1 MTAIHRIAHFQGRR
15 DEAPNRRLAR
25 DLAARKDERGIRE
38 IVQGLSHSHPGVQ
51 ADCVKVLYEIGY
63 LDPKLVAGYVRDFL
77 GLLTSRNNRLVW
89 GGMTAP
95 STVAGLRPKEIYDQR
110 REILQVMAGGSVIT
124 VDAGV
129 QTLAV
134 AAVTSPGRRRGLL
147 PHLVKHLARC
157 RPKDVPQHS
166 EKILRAVDHA
176 SKAAFLR
183 AVERRLPEL
192 TSAQQ
197 IRVRRVI
204 RQAENLQGR
213 RRG

>member
-1 MTAIHRIAHFQGRR
+1 MTALDRIAHFRGRR
-15 DEAPNRRLAR
+15 DEAPNQRLAR
-25 DLAARKDERGIRE
+25 ELAARKDERGIRE

-63 LDPKLVAGYVRDFL
+63 LDPKLVAGYVRTFL
-77 GLLTSRNNRLVW
+77 GLLASRNNRLVW
-89 GGMTAP
+89 GGMTAL
-95 STVAGLRPKEIYDQR
+95 STVAGLRPKEIDDHR
-110 REILQVMAGGSVIT
+110 KEILQAMAGGSVIT

-129 QTLAV
+129 QALAV
-134 AAVTSPGRRRGLL
+134 AAATSPARRRRLL

-166 EKILRAVDHA
+166 EKILRAVDQA
-176 SKAAFLR
+176 SKAAVLR
-183 AVERRLPEL
+183 VLERRLPEL

-197 IRVRRVI
+197 ARVRKVI

-213 RRG
+213 RPG

>member
-38 IVQGLSHSHPGVQ
+38 IVQGLSHSHTGVQ

-89 GGMTAP
+89 GGMTAL

-166 EKILRAVDHA
+166 EKILRAVDQA
-176 SKAAFLR
+176 SKAAVLR
-183 AVERRLPEL
+183 VLERRLPEL

-197 IRVRRVI
+197 ARVRKVI

-213 RRG
+213 RPG